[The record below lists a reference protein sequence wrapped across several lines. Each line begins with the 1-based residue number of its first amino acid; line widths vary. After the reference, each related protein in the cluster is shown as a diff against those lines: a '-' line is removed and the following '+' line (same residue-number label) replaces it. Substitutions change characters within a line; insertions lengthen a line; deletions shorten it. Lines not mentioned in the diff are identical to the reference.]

1 MTVRL
6 KHPGGSIA
14 EVPEAQALRLIATG
28 VGWIRLG
35 ETASPESPESPAEAG
50 SEVVQGDDTPEPVN
64 EPQELSQGQEEA
76 NPADQPSNSGEV
88 VAEQVEP
95 FTMEDVRAWAR
106 ANRPDLNV
114 KESGRVSRAATQAYR
129 DAHNL

>member
-76 NPADQPSNSGEV
+76 NPA
-88 VAEQVEP
+88 AQVEP
-95 FTMEDVRAWAR
+95 FTMEDVRTWAR